1 MKKGVVA
8 AGHEVTANA
17 AVEILKDGG
26 NAFDA
31 ALAAMLS
38 ACVCEAVLCSPGG
51 GGFLMAQ
58 PCDSKTILYDFF
70 VQTPRRK
77 TPESALD
84 FRAISADFGPAT
96 QEFHIGA
103 GATAVPGFVP
113 GLFAVHG
120 DLGRLPMTRIVEP
133 AIKAAQEGVPLA
145 PIHAYIFSIVSP
157 ILTASDNARRLF
169 APSGALMSVGENFRN
184 PDLADMFAALAETGP
199 ELFVEGEAGRA
210 ILAQS
215 AQGGGHLSIEDLR
228 GYRVERREPLHWTY
242 RGHDLALNPAP
253 AASGVL
259 IAFAL
264 GLAERRLSRD
274 LPPCPALLAS
284 IMESTNAARG
294 DLSRRSMCTPADE
307 VIAAQLQALDGHSAA
322 PRGTT
327 HISVIDGLGNAASV
341 TISNGEG
348 NGAIVDGC
356 GFMLNNMLG
365 EEDVNP
371 GGFHQWTPD
380 TRMSSMMAPT
390 LMTASD
396 GAITALGSGGSNRI
410 RSAILTVALNLIN
423 GKMSPA
429 EAVSAPRLH
438 VEKCGTASFEDRF
451 AADARQALLRAF
463 PDARAW
469 PDANLFF
476 GGVHA
481 ASRRADGTLDGAGDA
496 RRGGVCMIV

>member
-1 MKKGVVA
+1 VKKGVVA
-8 AGHEVTANA
+8 AGHEVTAQA
-17 AVEILKDGG
+17 AIDMLEDGG

-31 ALAAMLS
+31 ALAAMLA
-38 ACVCEAVLCSPGG
+38 ACVSEAVLCSPGG
-51 GGFLMAQ
+51 GGFLMARTA
-58 PCDSKTILYDFF
+58 SGTTVLYDFF
-70 VQTPRRK
+70 VQTPRHK
-77 TPESALD
+77 TPPEALD

-103 GATAVPGFVP
+103 GAAAVPGFVP

-133 AIKAAQEGVPLA
+133 AIKAAREGVPLA
-145 PIHAYIFSIVSP
+145 PIHAYIFTIVSP
-157 ILTASDNARRLF
+157 ILTASDEARRLF
-169 APSGALMSVGENFRN
+169 APGGALMGAGETFRN
-184 PDLADMFAALAETGP
+184 PALADMFAALAETGP

-210 ILAQS
+210 MLAQS
-215 AQGGGHLSIEDLR
+215 VQSGGHLSLEDLR
-228 GYRVERREPLHWTY
+228 AYRVERRAPLHWTH
-242 RGHDLALNPAP
+242 RGHELALNPAP

-264 GLAERRLSRD
+264 GLTQRWGKHGQPVS
-274 LPPCPALLAS
+274 PALLS
-284 IMESTNAARG
+284 RIMENTNAVRD
-294 DLSRRSMCTPADE
+294 DL
-307 VIAAQLQALDGHSAA
+307 AQLSPCAPASEIITTQLHALQGLSPAT
-322 PRGTT
+322 RGTT

-371 GGFHQWTPD
+371 GGFHQWAPG

-390 LMTASD
+390 LITAPD

-410 RSAILTVALNLIN
+410 RSAILTVALNLIDA
-423 GKMSPA
+423 KMSPS
-429 EAVSAPRLH
+429 EAVRAPRLH
-438 VEKCGTASFEDRF
+438 FEKCGTVSFEDRF
-451 AADARQALLRAF
+451 APGARDALLRVF

-481 ASRRADGTLDGAGDA
+481 ASRHADGTLDGAGDP